1 MGHLKALIDTY
12 ESPHGKKPAEFAA
25 YQKGFNDALLSRAR
39 SHLETKGLR
48 SKIKD
53 IVQKH
58 SAKPDY
64 ALLVTGSDGRR
75 EKSIASP
82 IELMIAVEGN
92 GDIKA
97 LGEEVETTVLE
108 ELGTNGDSSLFCVKD
123 VEIKNA
129 IGSDL
134 AMFSKKPGLV
144 MPSRLLD
151 SSIVIG
157 NEDVVF
163 LAKRNMAREFQGEQ
177 ATRIMD
183 GLRGRLNVSRKICRT
198 GANRFQGEDLQYF
211 SPETGEI
218 WYNPNKSI
226 HGVKPGP
233 LRLVQWRL
241 GISMVR
247 SVRKTDLEHA
257 ERLVMDA
264 PANIVDRMS
273 FLQHE
278 GVLRATFKEITDLS
292 SLYQYFLLKYGISEY
307 ESAKNNA
314 IRTQTDAA
322 EFRDALKELLA
333 LDEKLSKFAQ

>member
-48 SKIKD
+48 SKIKV
-53 IVQKH
+53 IVEKY
-58 SAKPDY
+58 AARPDY

-82 IELMIAVEGN
+82 IELMIAVEGK
-92 GDIKA
+92 DDTKILA
-97 LGEEVETTVLE
+97 EEVESTILS
-108 ELGTNGDSSLFCVKD
+108 ELGTNGDSSIFCVKD
-123 VEIKNA
+123 VEVKNVA
-129 IGSDL
+129 GGDL

-157 NEDVVF
+157 NEDIVF
-163 LAKRNMAREFQGEQ
+163 LAKRNMAREFQGDQ
-177 ATRIMD
+177 AGRIMD
-183 GLRGRLNVSRKICRT
+183 GLRGRLNISRKVCRT
-198 GANRFQGEDLQYF
+198 GCSRFQGDDLQYF
-211 SPETGEI
+211 SPATGEI
-218 WYNPNKSI
+218 WYDPSKSI

-247 SVRKTDLEHA
+247 SIRKTDLEHA

-264 PANIVDRMS
+264 PANTIDRMS

-292 SLYQYFLLKYGISEY
+292 SLYQYFLLRYGISEY

-314 IRTQTDAA
+314 ISTRTDSA
-322 EFRDALKELLA
+322 EFRDALKELLV
-333 LDEKLSKFAQ
+333 LDEKLSKFDQ